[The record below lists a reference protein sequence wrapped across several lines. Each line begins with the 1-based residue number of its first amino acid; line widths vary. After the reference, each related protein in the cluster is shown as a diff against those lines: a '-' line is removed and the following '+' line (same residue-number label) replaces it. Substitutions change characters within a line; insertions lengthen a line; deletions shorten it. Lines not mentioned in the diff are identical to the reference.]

1 MQRGLDMKTAMFAAA
16 VAVSMTPAFAEVFA
30 VGGVKGDSA
39 GRTVLTTEPCNQ
51 KIDNFSLGTSKAT
64 TTGMRRAF
72 YYTGSGMTNEGCW
85 KHEAGTIL
93 LVWPTEN
100 VMRRFPVK
108 NFKIEAASVAPSW
121 DSVK

>member
-1 MQRGLDMKTAMFAAA
+1 MKTAILAAA
-16 VAVSMTPAFAEVFA
+16 VAATVSPAFADVFA
-30 VGGVKGDSA
+30 TGPMKGDSRGA
-39 GRTVLTTEPCNQ
+39 VVLTTEPCAQ
-51 KIDNFSLGTSKAT
+51 KVDTFALGTNKAAT
-64 TTGMRRAF
+64 DGMRRAF
-72 YYTGSGMTNEGCW
+72 YYQGDGLTNDGCW

-100 VMRRFPVK
+100 VMRRFPIK

>member
-1 MQRGLDMKTAMFAAA
+1 MKTAILAATL
-16 VAVSMTPAFAEVFA
+16 AVSVAPAFADVFA

-51 KIDNFSLGTSKAT
+51 KVDTFALGTTKAVAD
-64 TTGMRRAF
+64 GMRRAF
-72 YYTGSGMTNEGCW
+72 YYQGDGRTNEGCW
-85 KHEAGTIL
+85 KHEAGTVL

-100 VMRRFPVK
+100 IMRRFPIK
-108 NFKIEAASVAPSW
+108 NFKIEAAAVSPSW